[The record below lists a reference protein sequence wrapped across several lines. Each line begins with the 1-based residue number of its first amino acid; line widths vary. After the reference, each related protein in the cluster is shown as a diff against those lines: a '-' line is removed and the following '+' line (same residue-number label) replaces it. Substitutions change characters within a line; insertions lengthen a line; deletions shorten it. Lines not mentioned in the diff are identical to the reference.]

1 VQATSSKKSAVVART
16 STSAPGKRIEVDVEK
31 PLGLTLSQKSNG
43 VITINQVSGNA
54 AKAGLKVGDQVIYT
68 SSFFGDELWPADK
81 LSFTQTA
88 IKAKADSVYFVV
100 QRGGAE
106 VNTKRL
112 PTRKAP
118 SRFGKKLTASQME
131 RATHI
136 CLDCGYIYTLQKSFD
151 DQPDDFLCPQCRAPK
166 TRFAGYDPETG
177 RVMGGGTPLPVIISI
192 LLAIGA
198 IGGLFYYLS
207 L

>member
-1 VQATSSKKSAVVART
+1 MWFFTSCCSPWQVART

-100 QRGGAE
+100 QR
-106 VNTKRL
+106 
-112 PTRKAP
+112 
-118 SRFGKKLTASQME
+118 
-131 RATHI
+131 
-136 CLDCGYIYTLQKSFD
+136 
-151 DQPDDFLCPQCRAPK
+151 
-166 TRFAGYDPETG
+166 
-177 RVMGGGTPLPVIISI
+177 
-192 LLAIGA
+192 
-198 IGGLFYYLS
+198 
-207 L
+207 